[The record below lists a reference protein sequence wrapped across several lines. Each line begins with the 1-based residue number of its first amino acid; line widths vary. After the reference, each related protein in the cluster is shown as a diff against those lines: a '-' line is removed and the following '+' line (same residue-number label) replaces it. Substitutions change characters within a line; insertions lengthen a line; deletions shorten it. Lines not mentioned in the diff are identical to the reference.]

1 MKVRKLPAP
10 SAFARKHHLTQ
21 PYFFVFCEKHSGTAR
36 FQVPAEAD
44 GSLPLEQAASLLAIH
59 CLTRQQS
66 PADYLVMVGVD
77 SDVIHRVTSRATQL
91 LESAWTA
98 DDSTPLSKR
107 QQQVL
112 EGVLRNLSNKEI
124 AALLNLSERTVKF
137 HVSTLLAK
145 YGVSDRVSLMRHAP
159 GSLIP
164 FEFGGTASQADAN
177 GVHPVKE
184 PISLDRRSRGGPI
197 RPQVAQDRVARF
209 PRTQAMA

>member
-1 MKVRKLPAP
+1 MKVRKVPAASP
-10 SAFARKHHLTQ
+10 FTRKCPTSQ
-21 PYFFVFCEKHSGTAR
+21 PQYFVFCEKLSGAAR
-36 FQVPAEAD
+36 FQVPAGAD

-137 HVSTLLAK
+137 HVSALLAK
-145 YGVSDRVSLMRHAP
+145 YGVSDRVSLMRQAP
-159 GSLIP
+159 CSLLP
-164 FEFGGTASQADAN
+164 FELRGLAPRTAGLQ
-177 GVHPVKE
+177 PVE
-184 PISLDRRSRGGPI
+184 APISLDRRSRGMTTSP
-197 RPQVAQDRVARF
+197 PESHDRIARF
-209 PRTQAMA
+209 PRSRAMA